1 MAKESS
7 VVLVKKC
14 LISIICVGMLVT
26 CVLPLNV
33 HAETLQDY
41 IDKVNKYTKELQDKK
56 DKIAANDAEV
66 KKIQGE
72 ITDIEA
78 QIENIKKEQESL
90 QEAIKKNN
98 QKIKEKE
105 KETKSLV
112 QYAQV
117 SAGDNFYLDYV
128 FGADNLTDMM
138 YRMALV
144 EQISAY
150 NEKIVDELNQLIED
164 NKKKKEELVK
174 KDEELN
180 KLEKELTEK
189 KNKLNAESAS
199 IREGMP
205 SVEEQIESAQKMVTL
220 YKNKGCQPND
230 VIGVDCAVIKP
241 SRPSNPSGGG
251 GSSSG
256 DVPSTGS
263 FIRPTVQG
271 YVTSPFGGRS
281 FDDFHYG
288 IDISNYDK
296 YNTKIYPIAPGVIY
310 DIGYDIYGAKI
321 VRIAH
326 NYGGKIVGSTYVHLA
341 SFAPNIYE
349 GMDVDTDDYIG
360 IMGETGNAYGVH
372 LHLEVSDCPYL
383 YAGSECYSWNSYIS
397 HLKNTWQDP
406 AEYISF
412 PDEWSVR

>member
-1 MAKESS
+1 MIS
-7 VVLVKKC
+7 LKKKI
-14 LISIICVGMLVT
+14 ISFLCICMIMVYL
-26 CVLPLNV
+26 LPMPV

-66 KKIQGE
+66 KRIQEEVTKIESQM
-72 ITDIEA
+72 
-78 QIENIKKEQESL
+78 ENIKKEQKEL

-112 QYAQV
+112 RYAQV
-117 SAGDNFYLDYV
+117 SNGDNFYLDYV
-128 FGADNLTDMM
+128 FGADDLTDMM
-138 YRMALV
+138 YRAALV
-144 EQISAY
+144 EQISTY
-150 NEKIVDELNQLIED
+150 NEKVVSELNKLIED
-164 NKKKKEELVK
+164 NKNKKEELTK
-174 KDEELN
+174 KDSELK
-180 KLEKELTEK
+180 KLEKELNEK
-189 KNKLNAESAS
+189 KEKLNAESAS

-205 SVEEQIESAQKMVTL
+205 SVEEQIEAAQKMVTL
-220 YKNKGCQPND
+220 YKNKGCEPSD
-230 VIGVDCAVIKP
+230 VIGVDCAVIPKV
-241 SRPSNPSGGG
+241 PSNPSGGG

-256 DVPSTGS
+256 NVPSTGA
-263 FIRPTVQG
+263 FIRPMVSG
-271 YVTSPFGGRS
+271 YVTSAFGNRS

-288 IDISNYDK
+288 IDLSNSDR

-310 DIGYDIYGAKI
+310 YIGYDIYGAKI

-326 NYGGKIVGSTYVHLA
+326 NYNGKIVASTYVHLA

-349 GMDVDTDDYIG
+349 GMDVGTDDYIG
-360 IMGETGNAYGVH
+360 IMGETGNAYGPH

-383 YAGSECYSWNSYIS
+383 YAGSACYGWTSYIN
-397 HLKNTWQDP
+397 HLKEYWQDP

-412 PDEWSVR
+412 PDEWGVR

>member
-1 MAKESS
+1 MRM
-7 VVLVKKC
+7 KKNLTTFIC
-14 LISIICVGMLVT
+14 ICMTISILFPVS
-26 CVLPLNV
+26 V

-56 DKIAANDAEV
+56 DKVAANDAEV
-66 KKIQGE
+66 KKIQE
-72 ITDIEA
+72 DISDIET
-78 QIENIKKEQESL
+78 QMETIKQEQKEL

-98 QKIKEKE
+98 KKIKEKE

-117 SAGDNFYLDYV
+117 SNGDNFYLDYI

-138 YRMALV
+138 YRVALV
-144 EQISAY
+144 EQISTY
-150 NEKIVDELNQLIED
+150 NEEIVDELNQLIED
-164 NKKKKEELVK
+164 NKKKKEELSK
-174 KDEELN
+174 KDEELK
-180 KLEKELTEK
+180 KLEKELNEK
-189 KNKLNAESAS
+189 KDKLNEESAS

-205 SVEEQIESAQKMVTL
+205 SVEEQIESAQKMVDL
-220 YKNKGCQPND
+220 YKNKGCEPSD
-230 VIGVDCAVIKP
+230 VIGVDCAVIPKI
-241 SRPSNPSGGG
+241 PSNPSTGGGGG
-251 GSSSG
+251 GSST
-256 DVPSTGS
+256 PSTGS

-271 YVTSPFGGRS
+271 YVTSSFGGRS

-296 YNTKIYPIAPGVIY
+296 YNTKIYPIAPGIIY
-310 DIGYDIYGAKI
+310 DVGYDIYGAKI

-326 NYGGKIVGSTYVHLA
+326 NYNGKIIGSTYVHLA
-341 SFAPNIYE
+341 SFAPGIYE
-349 GMDVDTDDYIG
+349 GMEVGTDDYIG

-383 YAGSECYSWNSYIS
+383 YAGSACYSWNSYIN
-397 HLKNTWQDP
+397 HLRSTWQDP
-406 AEYISF
+406 ASYISF